1 MPTPATQTTS
11 SWQRLLLVVSAPLMF
26 LLMSEAAVRVSGI
39 DTDLARNENFEI
51 GVPVWLLDDENWVD
65 IQRGRLSEPEG
76 VRAEDV
82 SWLQHFEEARYIEYK
97 LKPHIEVDANN
108 PFNAIEFEK
117 GTTFRLTSNADG
129 FRTKEF
135 VAKQSGVTRI
145 VTIGDSST
153 FGWGVDPDYTYQYL
167 LEQRFDRHGGGSTE
181 VLNLGISGHTS
192 RHGRAVFERY
202 VLDLDPDLLIISYG
216 ANDAR
221 YVLQSADEVL
231 DDDDSWRGHVRSVLY
246 RFETFRLL
254 RRVILSAYDPF
265 DASQARADLEGNER
279 QLVPSVERDTYME
292 NLQFLITAARESG
305 ARAALLAVCA
315 PPAYVRGM
323 RYVAETEGVPLVD
336 ALELFRDHLED
347 LRQHRLYADEV
358 RFYEA
363 LYGLEAMSEQSHLYV
378 TTDGCHPGRAGHS
391 LIADAFYDALSEE
404 MP

>member
-1 MPTPATQTTS
+1 MPTPATQTRLFL
-11 SWQRLLLVVSAPLMF
+11 QRLLLAVSAPLVF

-39 DTDLARNENFEI
+39 NTDLARNENFEI

-76 VRAEDV
+76 VRAEDI
-82 SWLQHFEEARYIEYK
+82 SWLHHFEEARHIEYK
-97 LKPHIEVDANN
+97 LKPHIEVDVNN
-108 PFNAIEFEK
+108 SFNPIELQR

-135 VAKQSGVTRI
+135 VAKQPGVTRI

-153 FGWGVDPDYTYQYL
+153 FGWGVDPDYTYQHL
-167 LEQRFDRHGGGSTE
+167 LEQRFDRLGGGSTE
-181 VLNLGISGHTS
+181 VLNLGVSGHTS

-202 VLDLDPDLLIISYG
+202 VRDLDPDLLIISYG

-221 YVLQSADEVL
+221 FVLQSADELL
-231 DDDDSWRGHVRSVLY
+231 DDDDSWRGYVRSALY
-246 RFETFRLL
+246 RFETFRLM
-254 RRVILSAYDPF
+254 RRVILTAYDPLEV
-265 DASQARADLEGNER
+265 SQVRADSEGNER
-279 QLVPSVERDTYME
+279 QLVRSVERDTYME
-292 NLQFLITAARESG
+292 NLEFLIAAARESG

-315 PPAYVRGM
+315 PPDYLRGM

-336 ALELFRDHLED
+336 ALELFREHLDD

-363 LYGLEAMSEQSHLYV
+363 LYGLEAMSEQPDLYV
-378 TTDGCHPGRAGHS
+378 TTDGCHPGRAGNS
-391 LIADAFYDALSEE
+391 LIADAFYEALSAET
-404 MP
+404 P